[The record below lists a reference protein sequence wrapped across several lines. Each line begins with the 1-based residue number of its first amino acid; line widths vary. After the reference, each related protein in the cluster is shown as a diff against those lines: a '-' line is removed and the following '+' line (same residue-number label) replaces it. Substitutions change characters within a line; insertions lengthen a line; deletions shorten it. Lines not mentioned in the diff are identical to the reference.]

1 MRFLRTLFIA
11 ALFAAIFPS
20 AHAGAESVE
29 DAAEDV
35 SEASGAVG
43 DAQRDRARLR
53 EAIESLSSTRSQVL
67 DQLLS
72 TLDEYERRNAELE
85 EVTYLVANL
94 RSRLVDTELDVTELR
109 AAVQERAIRAY
120 MRGTFEA
127 NTVIW
132 TSASFQE
139 AAILMQAV
147 EGSSARD
154 ADALRNLNSTRRLL
168 GDLRQDYETVRGRLL
183 EIRDQLG
190 GLASDLESRFS
201 AADSSLAQAYRDL
214 DQADRRYQSALTDL
228 EEAQRKLATF
238 RGSGQ
243 WRPIVT
249 RYFRPALVEDA
260 LFVMQCESS
269 GNPDATNPINGAA
282 GLYQFLSGTWTYAS
296 AGAGF
301 GGSSRYDAEA
311 NIAAAAWLAHRYQDR
326 GSSPWSPWSC
336 GR

>member
-1 MRFLRTLFIA
+1 MRFLRVLVIA

-20 AHAGAESVE
+20 APADAESVE
-29 DAAEDV
+29 DAADDV
-35 SEASGAVG
+35 GDARGAVG

-53 EAIESLSSTRSQVL
+53 DAIESLSSTRNRVL
-67 DQLLS
+67 DELLS
-72 TLDEYERRNAELE
+72 TLDQYETRNAELE
-85 EVTYLVANL
+85 EVTYLVTNL
-94 RSRLVDTELDVTELR
+94 RSRLVDTELEVTELR

-120 MRGTFEA
+120 MRGAFET

-132 TSASFQE
+132 TSGSFQE
-139 AAILMQAV
+139 AAILLQAV
-147 EGSSARD
+147 EGSTERD
-154 ADALRNLNSTRRLL
+154 SDALGNLNSTRRLL
-168 GDLRQDYETVRGRLL
+168 GDLRDDYETERGRLL

-190 GLASDLESRFS
+190 VLASDLESRFS

-214 DQADRRYQSALTDL
+214 DEADRRYQGALTDL
-228 EEAQRKLATF
+228 EQAQRKLATF

-243 WRPIVT
+243 WRPIVA
-249 RYFRPALVEDA
+249 RYFRPDLVEDA

-301 GGSSRYDAEA
+301 GGSSRYDPEA

-326 GSSPWSPWSC
+326 GSSAWVPWSC
-336 GR
+336 GP